1 MSADTHPH
9 HDAPHGDHHGD
20 HGSGHGHGTMGQLM
34 IGFALAAILTIIPFY
49 LVMAEV
55 EMDRTTLVGL
65 IMGLG
70 AVQIIVHLK
79 FFLHLNTKSEEGST
93 FMSTMLAV
101 IILVIVLAG
110 SLWVMHN
117 MNENMMPEHEMD
129 QLLEGMESLQ
139 SQQG

>member
-70 AVQIIVHLK
+70 VVQIIV
-79 FFLHLNTKSEEGST
+79 
-93 FMSTMLAV
+93 
-101 IILVIVLAG
+101 
-110 SLWVMHN
+110 
-117 MNENMMPEHEMD
+117 
-129 QLLEGMESLQ
+129 
-139 SQQG
+139 